1 MNRLK
6 EKYNK
11 EIVSQLSKELGFSN
25 IMEVPK
31 LKKIVLNAGIGD
43 FRDSKEAVESFVKE
57 LANIAGQKPVARA
70 ARKSESGFKIRQGD
84 IVGYKVT
91 LRGNNMWAFLDK
103 FVNIVL
109 PRVRD
114 FKGLNAKSFDKRG
127 NYSVG
132 IKEHVIF
139 PEVNPNTVKGIRG
152 FQVVFNVDAKS
163 KEHSKAL
170 LSKLGIFFKKE
181 E

>member
-6 EKYNK
+6 KKYIE
-11 EIVSQLSKELGFSN
+11 EIIPQLSKELGFSN
-25 IMEVPK
+25 VMEVPK
-31 LKKIVLNAGIGD
+31 LTKIVLNAGIGD
-43 FRDSKEAVESFVKE
+43 FRDSKEAVASFVKE
-57 LANIAGQKPVARA
+57 FANIAGQKPVARP

-91 LRGNNMWAFLDK
+91 LRGNSMWSFLDK
-103 FVNIVL
+103 FVSIVL

-114 FKGLNAKSFDKRG
+114 FKGLNSKSFDKCG

-139 PEVNPNTVKGIRG
+139 PEVNPNIVKGIRG
-152 FQVVFNVDAKS
+152 FQIIFNVDAKDS
-163 KEHSKAL
+163 KHSKAL

-181 E
+181 